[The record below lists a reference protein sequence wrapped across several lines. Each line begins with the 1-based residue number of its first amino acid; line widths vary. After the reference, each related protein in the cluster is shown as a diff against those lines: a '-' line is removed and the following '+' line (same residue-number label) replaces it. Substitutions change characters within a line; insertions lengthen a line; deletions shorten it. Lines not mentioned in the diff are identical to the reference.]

1 MCALRHK
8 GSPPRHGGQ
17 AGAVKKPPCRQTRAT
32 TDRTTQR
39 AIYPEIR
46 PVSESARARSA
57 PRFGPSEAS
66 LVRRREVGWV
76 RVCHFCGRI
85 DRACG
90 VGGEIAIAQPS
101 NLASAVS
108 HGGMLGKPAGSSVC
122 CLCGY
127 SLHVRGGPPLGMPGT
142 GTQRRRT
149 SFGCG
154 IRWVVITGF
163 VCKFGIFEV

>member
-8 GSPPRHGGQ
+8 ASPLRHGGQ
-17 AGAVKKPPCRQTRAT
+17 AGAVKKPPCRQARAT

-76 RVCHFCGRI
+76 RVCHFCARI

-90 VGGEIAIAQPS
+90 LGGDSGDRSRARSRAISHPRCLTGACLANRPGVRCA
-101 NLASAVS
+101 ASAD
-108 HGGMLGKPAGSSVC
+108 
-122 CLCGY
+122 
-127 SLHVRGGPPLGMPGT
+127 
-142 GTQRRRT
+142 
-149 SFGCG
+149 
-154 IRWVVITGF
+154 IRFT
-163 VCKFGIFEV
+163 CEVDHR